1 VSGGFEVDVSAL
13 RQAAEGVNDV
23 LGELTEKKVSDIA
36 PDASAFGHHGLGST
50 VSDFCG
56 RWERGVENL
65 AKDARE
71 ISARLTYSV
80 NAYTHVERTI
90 KVNVDGILQNAS
102 GPDPAAF

>member
-1 VSGGFEVDVSAL
+1 MSWGFEVDLPAL
-13 RQAAEGVNDV
+13 QQAAEGVTDV
-23 LGELTEKKVSDIA
+23 LGQLAEKKVSDIA
-36 PDASAFGHHGLGST
+36 PGASAFGHHGLGST

-80 NAYTHVERTI
+80 NAYTHVERLI
-90 KVNVDGILQNAS
+90 KANVDGILQNAND
-102 GPDPAAF
+102 PDPAAS